1 MANNYN
7 NMTGVLVLDKVTPV
21 ISALFGDYNLDAAY
35 PGNGEAYIAK
45 ISESNSCT
53 WDGVLE
59 NLQGLAEKLGLDVEN
74 IETVKDALEILA
86 KHFKVEQDESLA
98 DLIEQQPF
106 EDDADLDVLFTIARF
121 FDDGH
126 GLKAYKTEESW
137 RCDRPRLFEFGGA
150 GAFTG
155 LHVSTGSSSG
165 QAVRIGETLE
175 AALAAGHLD
184 TAAEAVR
191 ETVDNLLAGIR
202 DETARTQVRS
212 KLAQLLAVT
221 TTPDA
226 SPQEVYQGYLI
237 YQGIYID
244 VSFEAPVGATPME
257 KDAAY
262 TAALAQKAEIEYLAI
277 GTN

>member
-7 NMTGVLVLDKVTPV
+7 DMTGVLVLDKVTPV

-74 IETVKDALEILA
+74 IETVEDALEILA
-86 KHFKVEQDESLA
+86 KHFKVEQQSLV

-137 RCDRPRLFEFGGA
+137 HCDRPRLFEFGGA

-184 TAAEAVR
+184 AAAEAVR